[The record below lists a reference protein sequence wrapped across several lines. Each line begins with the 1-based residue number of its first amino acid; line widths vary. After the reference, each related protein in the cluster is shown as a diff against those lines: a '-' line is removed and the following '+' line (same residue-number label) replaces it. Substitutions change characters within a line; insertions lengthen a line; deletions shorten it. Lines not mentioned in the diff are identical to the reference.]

1 MGNLQQLQHFGL
13 EGNAKFMV
21 KSNRNEAVRL
31 SVITNKSEGSANPA
45 KILILEDNR
54 VFLSGLIQTLASMN
68 YANVTAFKNY
78 DEAFVEVQANKFDLI
93 ILDINLSEKKNGF
106 DFARTLREFSTVPI
120 IFITTSLSDAAYEQS
135 KSVFPSQLMSKQFSP
150 IELRQAIELSLF
162 TYGESKIN
170 KTSATLLNTAPAK
183 MDLSNGFFVKKGKHL
198 KKLFLHEI
206 DLIESDRNYS
216 TIKTESD
223 NSYIIAMPLSE
234 LEAILSPYGFVRV
247 HRSFI
252 VNWSKIQS
260 VNTTENI
267 LMLNERQVDIGKS
280 YKNEVFER
288 LTKLSS

>member
-1 MGNLQQLQHFGL
+1 
-13 EGNAKFMV
+13 MV
-21 KSNRNEAVRL
+21 NSNRNEAVRL
-31 SVITNKSEGSANPA
+31 SVITNKSEGCANPA

-54 VFLSGLIQTLASMN
+54 MYLSSLIQMLASMH
-68 YANVTAFKNY
+68 YANVTACKSY
-78 DEAFVEVQANKFDLI
+78 DEAFVEVQTKSYDL
-93 ILDINLSEKKNGF
+93 LLLAINLSDKRTGF
-106 DFARTLREFSTVPI
+106 DFAQSLREFSSVPI
-120 IFITTSLSDAAYEQS
+120 IFITANMSEASYEQS

-162 TYGESKIN
+162 TYGEKASSKKSPPLIG
-170 KTSATLLNTAPAK
+170 TPPAK

-216 TIKTESD
+216 TIKTEND
-223 NSYIIAMPLSE
+223 NSYIIAMPLAE
-234 LEAILSPYGFVRV
+234 IETLLNPYGFVRV

-260 VNTTENI
+260 VNTTENV
-267 LMLNERQVDIGKS
+267 LMLNERQIGIGKS
-280 YKNEVFER
+280 YKNEVYER